1 MSEVP
6 VNIEA
11 VARHYH
17 GEPNSRLSKTNELR
31 FGTHGSLSVDLV
43 KNTWFSFEDDVGGGV
58 ADLVRREEGDNA
70 NVAKILQEKF
80 GAERYRQIDLEE
92 AIARAKGDNWFAPLT
107 SDDLP
112 LDSPHDQFL
121 GWSAADRAN
130 TAQSRFNVH
139 TLDGLAQL
147 PEPEFLIDGL
157 LIEGTDV
164 VLYGPSEAMKTG
176 TAISWA
182 VAVSHDQDWLG
193 RDTNDGYVIFV
204 AGEGGA
210 LLRSRIASALEH
222 DGLQDS
228 GRLLVISDNADLF
241 SGEADVE
248 ALMQVAQHVQ
258 PVLWIWDT
266 ISQHSGSATE
276 NSDDMKSVLR
286 NMRKI
291 ARVSNA
297 ANLILAHPGK
307 DTGRG
312 LRGWSGQ
319 KNNVDT
325 VILQDRVGD
334 RISLHCEK
342 MKDAAPFE
350 TINLG
355 FEIVDGAPVITA
367 GSGSA
372 PSADSRKLTG
382 NNRKAHQYFCN
393 LLVDAESDDIRGPSC
408 TEAQWRDACAAR
420 GLGGTDNADSQ
431 SKAFRRA
438 YNALLDVTFY
448 VRNGRLYLADKT
460 DLSGEFS

>member
-176 TAISWA
+176 TAIRPVRGDEDRDSYL
-182 VAVSHDQDWLG
+182 VGG
-193 RDTNDGYVIFV
+193 RRVTRSGLARTRYKRR
-204 AGEGGA
+204 
-210 LLRSRIASALEH
+210 LR
-222 DGLQDS
+222 D
-228 GRLLVISDNADLF
+228 
-241 SGEADVE
+241 
-248 ALMQVAQHVQ
+248 
-258 PVLWIWDT
+258 
-266 ISQHSGSATE
+266 
-276 NSDDMKSVLR
+276 
-286 NMRKI
+286 
-291 ARVSNA
+291 
-297 ANLILAHPGK
+297 
-307 DTGRG
+307 
-312 LRGWSGQ
+312 LRGRRGWCIAPQPHRLCARTRRPSG
-319 KNNVDT
+319 
-325 VILQDRVGD
+325 
-334 RISLHCEK
+334 
-342 MKDAAPFE
+342 
-350 TINLG
+350 
-355 FEIVDGAPVITA
+355 
-367 GSGSA
+367 
-372 PSADSRKLTG
+372 
-382 NNRKAHQYFCN
+382 
-393 LLVDAESDDIRGPSC
+393 
-408 TEAQWRDACAAR
+408 
-420 GLGGTDNADSQ
+420 
-431 SKAFRRA
+431 
-438 YNALLDVTFY
+438 
-448 VRNGRLYLADKT
+448 
-460 DLSGEFS
+460 